1 MVVTVSNSRASL
13 LVTYVMFLLVNSLH
27 GVINKIKN
35 LVAAQL
41 MHLTIYLTMSDV
53 GNLFGITGFYLE
65 RYPSITISFLFPSFN
80 CEGGQWSYHGQ
91 VKK

>member
-1 MVVTVSNSRASL
+1 MVTVSRASL
-13 LVTYVMFLLVNSLH
+13 LHSYVMCLLVNSLH

-65 RYPSITISFLFPSFN
+65 RYPSTTTSFLFPSFN